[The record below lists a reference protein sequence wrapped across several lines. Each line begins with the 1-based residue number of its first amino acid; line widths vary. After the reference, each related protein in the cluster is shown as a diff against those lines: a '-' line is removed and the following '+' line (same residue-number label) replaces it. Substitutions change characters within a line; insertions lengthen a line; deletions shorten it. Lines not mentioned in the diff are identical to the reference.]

1 MLINNKLKQWLCGE
15 SYGSNS
21 ERKSLPLR
29 LKELDNETT
38 RPIWKK
44 KKHIYKTY
52 SIGDELEVSIRRIGW
67 SRDKQVKEIK
77 EKLYWLN
84 SNIFQCPILNVRIL
98 EKRTNKSGREEYNAE
113 IIWARDEYEKE
124 INGESILGM
133 VVKIQSI

>member
-1 MLINNKLKQWLCGE
+1 MLINNKLKQSLCGNN
-15 SYGSNS
+15 YWSNS
-21 ERKSLPLR
+21 DRKQLPLR
-29 LKELDNETT
+29 LKELDKETT
-38 RPIWKK
+38 LPIWKK

-52 SIGDELEVSIRRIGW
+52 NIGDELEVSIRRIGW

-84 SNIFQCPILNVRIL
+84 ANMFQCPILKVRIL
-98 EKRTNKSGREEYNAE
+98 EKRKNKSNREEYNAVVL
-113 IIWARDEYEKE
+113 WARDEYDES